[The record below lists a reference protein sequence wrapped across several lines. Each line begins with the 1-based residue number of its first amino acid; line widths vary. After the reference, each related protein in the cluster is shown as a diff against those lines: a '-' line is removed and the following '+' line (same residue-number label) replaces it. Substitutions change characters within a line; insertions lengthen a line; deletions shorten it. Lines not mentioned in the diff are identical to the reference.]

1 MPDPGASLS
10 PALAAYARALDQ
22 ARGPATAAGESGPA
36 SFGALLEQAM
46 TDAVETNRTGEQVAI
61 EALTGRVP
69 LQEVIERVNAAEL
82 SLQAVV
88 AVRDRLITAY
98 QEIMRMPI

>member
-1 MPDPGASLS
+1 MSEPGASLP
-10 PALAAYARALDQ
+10 PALAVYARALDQ
-22 ARGPATAAGESGPA
+22 ARGPTPVAGEPGQA
-36 SFGALLEQAM
+36 SFGTLLERAM
-46 TDAVETNRTGEQVAI
+46 GEAVETNRIGEQAAI